1 MEMIAEREIAVRGFM
16 NDRYNTSFGKG
27 LFRRA
32 VYNGSVELA
41 NPNQKYLIDLY
52 EFGIWQH
59 QAKTDYQIEVFHKI
73 AAMGADDERDLLMS
87 WVLHYD
93 PLTKIKTP
101 VDGYCLYMQSTN
113 ELYIEIHDS
122 ARRTDACWSLDV
134 KPCKNMGKAKPV
146 FIATNVDLSSWPAV

>member
-59 QAKTDYQIEVFHKI
+59 QAKTDYQMEVFRKMD
-73 AAMGADDERDLLMS
+73 AMGADDEEDLLMS
-87 WVLHYD
+87 WILHYD
-93 PLTKIKTP
+93 PLTKTKTP
-101 VDGYCLYMQSTN
+101 IDGYCLYMQSTG
-113 ELYIEIHDS
+113 ELYVEILDPL
-122 ARRTDACWSLDV
+122 RGTEDRWSLTT
-134 KPCKNMGKAKPV
+134 KPCKNMGKGKPV
-146 FIATNVDLSSWPAV
+146 FIATNVDLSSWQAA

>member
-32 VYNGSVELA
+32 VYNGSVELG

-52 EFGIWQH
+52 EFGIWQR
-59 QAKTDYQIEVFHKI
+59 QAKTDYQMEVFHKI
-73 AAMGADDERDLLMS
+73 HAMGADEERDLLMS

-93 PLTKIKTP
+93 PLTKTKTP

-113 ELYIEIHDS
+113 ELYIEIHDL

-134 KPCKNMGKAKPV
+134 KPCKNVGKAKPV
-146 FIATNVDLSSWPAV
+146 FIATNVDLGSWQTP